1 MIPIY
6 FSAIFG
12 SLFVPKLMTGL
23 VAADLGVKIGMSLYF
38 KDLLIIIKNLT
49 LKYTISNLMSYI
61 YYQIF

>member
-23 VAADLGVKIGMSLYF
+23 VAADLGVRIGMSLYF
-38 KDLLIIIKNLT
+38 KESINNNK
-49 LKYTISNLMSYI
+49 KSNFKI
-61 YYQIF
+61 YNI